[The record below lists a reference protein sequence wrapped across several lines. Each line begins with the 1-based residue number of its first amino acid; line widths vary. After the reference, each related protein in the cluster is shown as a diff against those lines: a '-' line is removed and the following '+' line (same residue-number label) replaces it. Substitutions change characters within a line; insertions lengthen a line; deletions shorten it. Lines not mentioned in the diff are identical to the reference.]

1 MGKKIDLTST
11 DSAQLTDNTSAEV
24 IAGTKK
30 NDLEYLKSLGAR
42 ALPLDPTA
50 AGWDPKSIKKQLYK
64 QAEVLFAWLKNL
76 AASQKDLGTAID
88 NYLYALSIGKET
100 PKVYASLAAA
110 TTAFTSS
117 QIVIGSLVF
126 INTGADVTC
135 YYASSSGLTMIG
147 QSMNTVTQR
156 IGTAES
162 DIDSLEVRMDTAET
176 DIQNNKTE
184 EATHHHIKTDGSGYA
199 VQEFPSNENPG
210 QSTSE
215 ERLMNH
221 SDGVAVN
228 SSLNQLNASINAM
241 LLLRTQEGTRIDKIV
256 DGSTKVGASS
266 NADTAHKDSNGDT
279 INALQYGKSLL
290 LGYNAESGVITI
302 RLVNQ
307 AGTVIDTKTVDLP
320 AELVFTAQ
328 GYDSETHSLWF
339 TPASGGNNIVIPL
352 SDLIDTYTAGTTATC
367 SVSIDNHV
375 ISVSILDGSITLAK
389 MSTALQNTINGW
401 ATAESNRVTSE
412 NGRVSAE
419 AQRVLNENARLAAP
433 HLFIDTDSYIS
444 INYGSGNDV
453 TID

>member
-1 MGKKIDLTST
+1 
-11 DSAQLTDNTSAEV
+11 
-24 IAGTKK
+24 
-30 NDLEYLKSLGAR
+30 
-42 ALPLDPTA
+42 
-50 AGWDPKSIKKQLYK
+50 
-64 QAEVLFAWLKNL
+64 
-76 AASQKDLGTAID
+76 
-88 NYLYALSIGKET
+88 
-100 PKVYASLAAA
+100 
-110 TTAFTSS
+110 
-117 QIVIGSLVF
+117 
-126 INTGADVTC
+126 
-135 YYASSSGLTMIG
+135 
-147 QSMNTVTQR
+147 
-156 IGTAES
+156 
-162 DIDSLEVRMDTAET
+162 
-176 DIQNNKTE
+176 
-184 EATHHHIKTDGSGYA
+184 
-199 VQEFPSNENPG
+199 
-210 QSTSE
+210 
-215 ERLMNH
+215 
-221 SDGVAVN
+221 
-228 SSLNQLNASINAM
+228 
-241 LLLRTQEGTRIDKIV
+241 
-256 DGSTKVGASS
+256 
-266 NADTAHKDSNGDT
+266 
-279 INALQYGKSLL
+279 LL